1 MKFMRSVGVKTT
13 SAADNNMTGHNC
25 PNCGAPL
32 NISSTGVCEYCG
44 STVTTG
50 LYSWVL
56 SDFSTVRNDTQDDG
70 IRVKTDNDSGST
82 GNSQS

>member
-1 MKFMRSVGVKTT
+1 MKFMRTLGVKTKSGT
-13 SAADNNMTGHNC
+13 DEMDGHNC

-32 NISSTGVCEYCG
+32 EISSTGTCEYCG

-56 SDFSTVRNDTQDDG
+56 SDFMTVRDDTKDDG
-70 IRVKTDNDSGST
+70 IRIPDSGNH
-82 GNSQS
+82 NSNSGENS